1 MAVLHRFYHFIQVL
15 LYAENFCFSKPVV
28 NIVYSVFCISVLYF
42 SLSSFCEYPMA
53 SLHEGVFLE
62 RAHAEAYVS
71 IFQPQL
77 DDFEQ
82 GQDDRGNSP
91 LPGL

>member
-1 MAVLHRFYHFIQVL
+1 
-15 LYAENFCFSKPVV
+15 
-28 NIVYSVFCISVLYF
+28 
-42 SLSSFCEYPMA
+42 MA